1 MGKSPFMGICAY
13 VLLKNGTDKSLSVYN
28 QSNEGLILGT

>member
-13 VLLKNGTDKSLSVYN
+13 VLLKNGTDKLLPS
-28 QSNEGLILGT
+28 LILMIEKFVKL